1 MSRQLFDIKANN
13 ISPEHVCLALVYA
26 SQSLRHY
33 FLPHQ
38 LHLMVKANLVHYL
51 LLRPRLTRK
60 LAKWLLLLPKFDIM
74 CETPSAIKGQADIDM
89 IATFSTF
96 STN

>member
-1 MSRQLFDIKANN
+1 
-13 ISPEHVCLALVYA
+13 
-26 SQSLRHY
+26 
-33 FLPHQ
+33 
-38 LHLMVKANLVHYL
+38 MVKANLVHYL

-89 IATFSTF
+89 IATFST
-96 STN
+96 N